1 MWPQTRPGDVRF
13 SVPVGEAPESPRRVD
28 AIVGQP
34 LPSLRPRS
42 SGGARPQGRQPAW
55 WTRRSTMAT
64 TATGSP
70 KISAQAL
77 KVLFELTMSDRRS
90 CRELTRARKSAAV
103 SGSSANPLV
112 AEGSTPERRRRT
124 AHGDGGARATGRDVA
139 GEARAGGS
147 GPELPGDRAG
157 RTGRRPDPTAH
168 RSRRSR
174 SSCPPSWRPAV
185 SALMARTPPPERE
198 LSATDARGPAGPI
211 ASEEKS
217 AAAALASGPI
227 YEAGPKQEAHFVLQ
241 MAFPGPAPRVLGDQP
256 SKPSSPAGG
265 GVRGDFAARTRTGS
279 SRSPRNQ
286 PRPPP
291 PAGLESHF
299 LPHRIGIRSSTE
311 RRQ

>member
-157 RTGRRPDPTAH
+157 RIGRRPDPTAH
-168 RSRRSR
+168 RSARSR
-174 SSCPPSWRPAV
+174 KLMPASV
-185 SALMARTPPPERE
+185 A
-198 LSATDARGPAGPI
+198 ARGVSFDGTNTA
-211 ASEEKS
+211 
-217 AAAALASGPI
+217 
-227 YEAGPKQEAHFVLQ
+227 V
-241 MAFPGPAPRVLGDQP
+241 
-256 SKPSSPAGG
+256 
-265 GVRGDFAARTRTGS
+265 RTGTFGY
-279 SRSPRNQ
+279 RCPRACG
-286 PRPPP
+286 PDRV
-291 PAGLESHF
+291 G
-299 LPHRIGIRSSTE
+299 GKIRSGGSRLRTYL
-311 RRQ
+311 RGRP